1 MTKTTNKYAVSYKEK
16 LDTLWAWYEESHGK
30 LGEVTRGLG
39 RPLQETDSAV
49 LKLSEAD
56 MTFGSTFG
64 RTFSPT
70 FQPKSQAAAVASAFV
85 PTDIAGL
92 AQWLYFSDANT
103 LYTDA
108 GTTKVSSDGDAI
120 YQANDKSGNN
130 KHATQTTAGYRPLYK
145 TGIQNSKSIAR
156 FDGSDDYLLPNTN
169 EIEGSAWTLFIS
181 FKSTSSSGALYIS
194 GRYDVTFTSSKYGC
208 GCAIYSGA
216 YGIASVSSS
225 GLQYSVTNTTYT
237 NWNIA
242 TFKAKTSENEIFVNG
257 ASIGT
262 PSPPLLQYNT

>member
-1 MTKTTNKYAVSYKEK
+1 
-16 LDTLWAWYEESHGK
+16 
-30 LGEVTRGLG
+30 
-39 RPLQETDSAV
+39 
-49 LKLSEAD
+49 

-70 FQPKSQAAAVASAFV
+70 FQPKSQAAAAASTFV
-85 PTDIAGL
+85 PTDITGL
-92 AQWLYFSDANT
+92 AQWLDFSDANT

-169 EIEGSAWTLFIS
+169 EIEGSAWTLFIA
-181 FKSTSSSGALYIS
+181 FKGSNSAGLYIA
-194 GRYDVTFTSSKYGC
+194 GRYDVTFSSKYGC
-208 GCAIYSGA
+208 GCAIYNGK
-216 YGIASVSSS
+216 YGIASISNS
-225 GLQYSVTNTTYT
+225 GLQYLVTNTTYT

-242 TFKAKTSENEIFVNG
+242 TFKAKTSENEMFVNG

-262 PSPPLLQYNT
+262 DSSTPTPYAGYTPSIGRYVGTGATFGHPLNGDIGEIVLYNSGLSTTDIGKVNLYLNNKWAIY

>member
-1 MTKTTNKYAVSYKEK
+1 
-16 LDTLWAWYEESHGK
+16 
-30 LGEVTRGLG
+30 
-39 RPLQETDSAV
+39 
-49 LKLSEAD
+49 
-56 MTFGSTFG
+56 MTFASSFG
-64 RTFSPT
+64 RVFSPT
-70 FQPKSQAAAVASAFV
+70 FQPKSVAGAVASAFV
-85 PTDIAGL
+85 PTDITGL
-92 AQWLYFSDANT
+92 AQWLDFSDANT

-169 EIEGSAWTLFIS
+169 EIEGSAWTLFIA
-181 FKSTSSSGALYIS
+181 FKGSNSAGLYIA
-194 GRYDVTFTSSKYGC
+194 GRYDVTFTYSKYGC
-208 GCAIYSGA
+208 GCAIYNNK
-216 YGIASVSSS
+216 YGIASIAGT
-225 GLQYSVTNTTYT
+225 GLQYLVANTTFA

-242 TFKAKTSENEIFVNG
+242 SFKAKASENEIFVNG

-262 PSPPLLQYNT
+262 DTSTPTPYVGYVPAIGRYIGAGDQFGHSLNGDIGEIVLYNSGLSTTDIGKVNLYLNSKWAIY